1 MIEQQKLFFIIVG
14 RAHAK
19 QTVRLLNRN
28 GFKYHV
34 AMLARGTAPT
44 EIQGYFGLSEPEKA
58 LIMCFAQE
66 SRAQEL
72 LKLLDGEN
80 DFRKPNTGIAFS
92 VRLSGMAGMSVL
104 NYIKDNE

>member
-1 MIEQQKLFFIIVG
+1 MGDITVFPVFRIRRKIGRKDGEKFIGVDTISGKL
-14 RAHAK
+14 
-19 QTVRLLNRN
+19 
-28 GFKYHV
+28 
-34 AMLARGTAPT
+34 PT
-44 EIQGYFGLSEPEKA
+44 KFLHF
-58 LIMCFAQE
+58 LFAQ